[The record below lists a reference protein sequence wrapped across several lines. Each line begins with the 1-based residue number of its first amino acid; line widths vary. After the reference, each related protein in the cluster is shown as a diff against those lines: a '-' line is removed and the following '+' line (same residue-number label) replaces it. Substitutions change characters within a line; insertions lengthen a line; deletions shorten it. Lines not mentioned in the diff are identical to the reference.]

1 MESTDRIKEKYDEWV
16 REFLLPTLKKLP
28 EWRKFATSFG
38 IDVKALYTPLDIK
51 GDYLDKLGFPG
62 EYPFTRVYTQA
73 CIGLGFGRSGN
84 TQALVRLRIR
94 IGGISSS
101 YRRDRR
107 V

>member
-28 EWRKFATSFG
+28 EWRKFISSFG
-38 IDVKALYTPLDIK
+38 IEIKPLYTPLDIK
-51 GDYLDKLGFPG
+51 GDYLDRLGFPG

-73 CIGLGFGRSGN
+73 CIGQGYGRLGS
-84 TQALVRLRIR
+84 TQASGRLRIQ

-101 YRRDRR
+101 YRRDRPA
-107 V
+107 